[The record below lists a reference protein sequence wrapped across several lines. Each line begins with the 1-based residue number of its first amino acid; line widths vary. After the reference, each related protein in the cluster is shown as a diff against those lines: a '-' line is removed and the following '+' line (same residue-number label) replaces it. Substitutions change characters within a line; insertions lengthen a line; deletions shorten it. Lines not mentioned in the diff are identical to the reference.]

1 MTKILRTLF
10 VLMAMMVST
19 AIFAEDYTLKEG
31 ENVLTGYTSANGTFV
46 VQFDGNVLIEAQE
59 VFNVAINGTKVEHS
73 YVPGK
78 GYAYSYEI
86 KNVKAQDVITV
97 SSDFIWS
104 STTMI
109 KITIFADVIPVQVL
123 AVYPSQKEPFSW
135 TSAGMVT
142 INFNKVVT
150 CKSIKLVA
158 GEHSTDV
165 DDVHIGNSIGFNL
178 TNALN
183 SFLSE
188 GYIKAKDKFQ
198 VKITGLGDAADK
210 NNLYNGDG
218 ELLLDFIAPFPQ
230 HNLLSTTVAGNQISY
245 TTANTYEFLSY
256 FPTDGEDGLFVLEFD
271 ENVKSVSDITL
282 RMGNID
288 LDASG
293 KFHRSS
299 LPYTIEGNKIFI
311 DARGKLR
318 TLATLFPAL
327 VNDSEEDA
335 GEGGMLGAFDTSVLT
350 ITVSN
355 VIDINGNAFRSENQ
369 GSVGSYSYVLPY
381 KEIIDEAYID
391 GDNKSEGE
399 DVKAGETISLW
410 LSNPDIKFDGIEVS
424 YFVLDAET
432 AGTESETMTQHKLIV
447 SDFTITPDPLEGE
460 VITFVMPE
468 MPDVVEGST
477 VRVALGNANSTDGMP
492 HYLYIEFKANS
503 AVVDCI
509 KSIASDEKMN
519 GTYGINGVK
528 VNEADMHNGLF
539 IVKGKKVLVK

>member
-1 MTKILRTLF
+1 
-10 VLMAMMVST
+10 MAMMVST
-19 AIFAEDYTLKEG
+19 AIFAEYYTLKEG
-31 ENVLTGYTSANGTFV
+31 ENVFVGHTSANGTFV
-46 VQFDGNVLIEAQE
+46 AQFDGNVLIEAQE
-59 VFNVAINGTKVEHS
+59 VFEVAINGTKVNHS
-73 YVPGK
+73 YVPGN
-78 GYAYSYEI
+78 GFAYTYEI
-86 KNVKAQDVITV
+86 KNVKAHDVITV
-97 SSDFIWS
+97 TSDFVWS
-104 STTMI
+104 SSAKI
-109 KITIFADVIPVQVL
+109 KITIFADFIPVQVL
-123 AVYPSQKEPFSW
+123 AVSPSQKEPFSW
-135 TSAGMVT
+135 MTAGMVT
-142 INFNKVVT
+142 INMNKNIT
-150 CKSIKLVA
+150 CKSIQLVA
-158 GEHSTDV
+158 GDHTTDV
-165 DDVHIGNSIGFNL
+165 DDIHIGNSIGFNL

-198 VKITGLGDAADK
+198 VKITGLADATDK

-299 LPYTIEGNKIFI
+299 LPYTIEGNKILI

-335 GEGGMLGAFDTSVLT
+335 GEGGMLGSFDTSVLT

-355 VIDINGNAFRSENQ
+355 VIDINDNAFRSENQ

-539 IVKGKKVLVK
+539 IVKGKKLLVK